1 MKILLVGFSSHIYFV
16 RASESNEEPVAKK
29 QKRNAETKPAQEVLV
44 AAVEAET
51 ANISSSDG
59 FNELAVEK
67 VVSKGSSAQEEPP
80 WSVCDRFPCGKSYKK
95 LELTTLI

>member
-16 RASESNEEPVAKK
+16 RASESNEEPFAKK
-29 QKRNAETKPAQEVLV
+29 QKRNAETPAQEVSV

-59 FNELAVEK
+59 FDELAVEK
-67 VVSKGSSAQEEPP
+67 VVSKGSSTQEEPP